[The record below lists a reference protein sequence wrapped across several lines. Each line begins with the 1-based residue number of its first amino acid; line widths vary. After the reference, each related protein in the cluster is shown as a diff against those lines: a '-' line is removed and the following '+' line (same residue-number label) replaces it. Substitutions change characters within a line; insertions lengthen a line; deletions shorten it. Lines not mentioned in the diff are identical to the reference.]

1 MLSLVVCA
9 QDFRTPLMEAAI
21 ADNYL
26 LVDLLIEA
34 GADVNAV
41 DLVSTRY
48 AGVPVRCVSRFIK
61 YTTSKTTR

>member
-21 ADNYL
+21 AGDRK
-26 LVDLLIEA
+26 LVRLFIGA

-41 DLVSTRY
+41 DLVRKRC
-48 AGVPVRCVSRFIK
+48 AGVPVRWVSRFIK
-61 YTTSKTTR
+61 